1 MAGKDGMS
9 DEQPDIPPRAHSDG
23 RFLVKLFL
31 ARILLPGMA
40 LLCLRRVFLCLRCIP
55 GSESVAARLRGNPR
69 RRLPDLAD
77 FLIVLAP
84 AVQTG
89 AGLSHAGD
97 GGVADDQDR
106 FGAAPVAFVP
116 VSAVA
121 DRTADLGHKAH
132 LLS

>member
-9 DEQPDIPPRAHSDG
+9 DEQPDIPSRAHSDG

-55 GSESVAARLRGNPR
+55 GSESVAACLRGNPR

-84 AVQTG
+84 ACKRAPG
-89 AGLSHAGD
+89 CPMRAM
-97 GGVADDQDR
+97 
-106 FGAAPVAFVP
+106 AASLMTRI
-116 VSAVA
+116 VSALH
-121 DRTADLGHKAH
+121 RLP
-132 LLS
+132 SYQ